1 MEKSDV
7 KEWTFNYKAWESKY
21 FLMGS
26 DKEENV
32 RHRIG
37 FLTLLFNVAD
47 HREEVIADLRY
58 RNLNYALLIFGGL
71 IAIRLRYQTVSS
83 YSLLSSLALLLI
95 VVVFCLLDRRYHLFI
110 HGWRRTAKTL
120 AGCLCEM
127 INNPI
132 KDKEVK
138 RYYKEGESEAELL
151 HLQPLI
157 YYLLIGGAAIN
168 LVLELKWSIQ

>member
-1 MEKSDV
+1 MEKHNV
-7 KEWTFNYKAWESKY
+7 KEWTFDDKGWGSLY
-21 FLMGS
+21 FLKGS
-26 DKEENV
+26 DEEKNV
-32 RHRIG
+32 KHRIG

-47 HREEVIADLRY
+47 RREEMIADLRY

-83 YSLLSSLALLLI
+83 YSLLSSVALLLI
-95 VVVFCLLDRRYHLFI
+95 MVVFCLLDRRYHLFI
-110 HGWRRTAKTL
+110 HGWRRTAKIL
-120 AGCLCEM
+120 AGRLCEM

-138 RYYKEGESEAELL
+138 RYYKEGESGAELL

-157 YYLLIGGAAIN
+157 YYLLIGGAAIS
-168 LVLELKWSIQ
+168 LVLELKRSIQ